1 MSVNLVRKKSLDFFS
16 KLLRECLGMKNG
28 SGVVKGIEEYKAGR
42 PFSNV
47 FNRTKKEIMFLH
59 LQFVVIF
66 WN

>member
-1 MSVNLVRKKSLDFFS
+1 
-16 KLLRECLGMKNG
+16 MKNG

-42 PFSNV
+42 PFQMFSIEL
-47 FNRTKKEIMFLH
+47 KKEIMFLH